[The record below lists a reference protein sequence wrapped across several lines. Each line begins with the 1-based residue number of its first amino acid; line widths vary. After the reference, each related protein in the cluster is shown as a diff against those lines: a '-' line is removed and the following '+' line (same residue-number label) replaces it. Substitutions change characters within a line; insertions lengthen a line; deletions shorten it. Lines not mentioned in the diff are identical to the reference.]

1 MSTKTVLGCGAFIIA
16 YALIV
21 APIAI
26 SQDALAGGGNKA
38 SQKIEQNQKSS
49 QKSQS
54 ISGGGNFLSGNNINF
69 QNQQNFGHNVLGQSS
84 SD

>member
-1 MSTKTVLGCGAFIIA
+1 MSTKTVLWCSTVIIA
-16 YALIV
+16 FALIV
-21 APIAI
+21 APITI

-38 SQKIEQNQKSS
+38 SQKIEQNQKCS

-54 ISGGGNFLSGNNINF
+54 INGGDNFLSGNNINF